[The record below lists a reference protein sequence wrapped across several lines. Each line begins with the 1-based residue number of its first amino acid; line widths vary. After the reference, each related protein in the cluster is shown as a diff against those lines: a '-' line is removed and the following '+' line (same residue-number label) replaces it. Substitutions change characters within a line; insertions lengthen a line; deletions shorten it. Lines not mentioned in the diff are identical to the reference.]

1 MAGIDPLN
9 QFPNS
14 NMAGAVKRGQSR
26 MFSGDTPSIEVG
38 EQNNVNIAAATAL
51 TIPATATYCTV
62 QALGGAA
69 NFTFD
74 GTVPVVGGNGE
85 QLAQGATMPIYGQLA
100 MAALKIIGTTMTV
113 VYFK

>member
-26 MFSGDTPSIEVG
+26 MFSGDAPSIEVG

-51 TIPATATYCTV
+51 TVPATATYCTV
-62 QALGGAA
+62 QAIGGAA
-69 NFTFD
+69 QYTFD
-74 GTVPVVGGNGE
+74 GTVPGAGNGQ
-85 QLAQGATMPIYGQLA
+85 QLTQGAVLPIYGPA
-100 MAALKIIGTTMTV
+100 MASLKIIGVSMSV